1 MILIVDM
8 NWKKDSLAQ
17 YESVMPLVAV
27 IKKLDKVIVKHYSE
41 LHSRDLVECNKI
53 VLSGTTLKDT
63 TALKE
68 TEKFYWIKDV
78 EKTVL
83 GIGTGLNM
91 IGVVF
96 GLRLIPCLEIG
107 MIQITSIKDNPL
119 FSSTFKAF
127 SLHNF
132 TVSPSEEFEVLAESS
147 QCIQAIKHK
156 HKAIYG
162 ISFCPEVRN
171 EEILKS
177 FINLKQQK

>member
-17 YESVMPLVAV
+17 YESVMPLVAL

-41 LHSRDLVECNKI
+41 VHSRDLAEYSKI
-53 VLSGTTLKDT
+53 ILSSTILKDT
-63 TALKE
+63 TALRE
-68 TEKFYWIKDV
+68 VEKFEWIKDA
-78 EKTVL
+78 EKPIL
-83 GIGTGLNM
+83 GIGTGLNI
-91 IGVVF
+91 IGLVF

-107 MIQITSIKDNPL
+107 MIHITSIRDNPL
-119 FSSTFKAF
+119 FSYTFKAF

-132 TVSPSEEFEVLAESS
+132 TVEPSKEFEVLAESS

-156 HKAIYG
+156 HKSIYG
-162 ISFCPEVRN
+162 LLFCPEVRN

-177 FINLKQQK
+177 FINLKQ